1 MSDPI
6 DLPPKWQDV
15 AELLSEQPPAVRE
28 MFRYAIV
35 LAMIDDEK
43 ARVTSKRTSDN
54 QEWLTVQT
62 IAGDVFEIERPS
74 ISEKLEAE
82 LMTQVRAIIEEDSGR

>member
-1 MSDPI
+1 MTEPI
-6 DLPPKWQDV
+6 DLSPELQRV
-15 AELLSEQPPAVRE
+15 ADQLAEQPPSVRDL
-28 MFRYAIV
+28 FRHALV
-35 LAMIDDEK
+35 LAMIDEEK

-82 LMTQVRAIIEEDSGR
+82 LMTQVREIIEEDSGR